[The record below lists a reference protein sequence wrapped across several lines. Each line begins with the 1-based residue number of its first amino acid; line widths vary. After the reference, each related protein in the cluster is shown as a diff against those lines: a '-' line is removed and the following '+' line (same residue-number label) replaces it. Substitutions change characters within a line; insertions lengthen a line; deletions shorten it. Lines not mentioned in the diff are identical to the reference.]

1 MTELAEYRSRLV
13 ERYASQPGEL
23 ARLVEGMSDERL
35 RVELELGGWS
45 THQVLT
51 HIRDVEAQAFAP
63 RLSKILEE
71 DSPKLPSFDPEIWM
85 DGHYNAQEPAGDILR
100 EIEALRSK
108 GSSLIQPLGQDG
120 WNRTGE
126 HPSFGS
132 RTLQWWIEYAVSHF
146 DEHLEQ
152 LAKAGQA

>member
-1 MTELAEYRSRLV
+1 MTELAQYRSRLID
-13 ERYASQPGEL
+13 RYAGQAGEL
-23 ARLVEGMSDERL
+23 AGLVKSMSDEAVHR
-35 RVELELGGWS
+35 ELEPGGWS
-45 THQVLT
+45 THQILT
-51 HIRDVEAQAFAP
+51 HIRDVEAQAFVP
-63 RLSKILEE
+63 RLSRILEE
-71 DSPKLPSFDPEIWM
+71 NTPKLPGFDPEVWM

-108 GSSLIQPLGQDG
+108 GSSLIQPLDPDA
-120 WNRTGE
+120 WSRTGE
-126 HPSFGS
+126 HPSYGS